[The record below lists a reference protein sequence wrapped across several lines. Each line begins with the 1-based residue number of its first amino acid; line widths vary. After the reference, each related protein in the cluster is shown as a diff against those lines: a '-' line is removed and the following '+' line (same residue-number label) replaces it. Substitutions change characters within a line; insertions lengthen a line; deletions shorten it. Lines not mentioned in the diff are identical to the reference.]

1 VKKDDGLFFGLEI
14 PFARMVGARSVE
26 WGDGRAVATVE
37 VRPEHTNSHGFAHG
51 GLLVTMLDIT
61 MGSCIR
67 SLDRD
72 SIRCVTVNLSTS
84 FLSAGTG
91 LITFE
96 ARVLHKGRT
105 LATAECDARD
115 AKGALIAKATGTF
128 QMRHVEKR

>member
-1 VKKDDGLFFGLEI
+1 MKKDDGLFFGLEI
-14 PFARMVGARSVE
+14 PFARMVGARGVQ
-26 WGDGRAVATVE
+26 WGEGRAVATVD

-61 MGSCIR
+61 MGSAIR

-72 SIRCVTVNLSTS
+72 SIRCVTVSLYTS

-96 ARVLHKGRT
+96 ARTLHSGRT
-105 LATAECDARD
+105 LATSECDARD
-115 AKGALIAKATGTF
+115 AKGTLVAKATGTF
-128 QMRHVEKR
+128 QIRHVGKP